1 MKFKLILVVC
11 FLLAVSLEVN
21 AQQDSIKTKKKLSF
35 RHHEDGAFDVSSFLL
50 DHNGVIPVIIPITE
64 PIVGYGGGLAVL

>member
-1 MKFKLILVVC
+1 M
-11 FLLAVSLEVN
+11 
-21 AQQDSIKTKKKLSF
+21 QDSIKTKKKLSF